1 MAVCVGLHQFFP
13 LRALA
18 FVRFLRAAFFRHG
31 AGLSPCRRTCA
42 LLVSSAVSSSAPCS
56 VVCWFFRL
64 PGVGPCWFC
73 FASCLVLQERR
84 GFSASPSIFGARL
97 WLVRLLRSCGFVT
110 DGPVRPSRLI
120 RPHPSCLACATTCVA
135 APAMPHARCFVW
147 IELSRRVDNGHRLS
161 ISTNG
166 VSRAGGYARAPAAC
180 APSCVCCCL
189 RCHVPCVATY
199 ARLCVCTY
207 TRALESG
214 CYSWPPGCST

>member
-1 MAVCVGLHQFFP
+1 MVCVGIHQFFP

-56 VVCWFFRL
+56 VVCRFFRL

-110 DGPVRPSRLI
+110 DGPVRPSRLV
-120 RPHPSCLACATTCVA
+120 RSHPSFLHVRLPALPHLRLRTCDATCALL
-135 APAMPHARCFVW
+135 VW

-161 ISTNG
+161 ISTKG

-180 APSCVCCCL
+180 ALSCVL
-189 RCHVPCVATY
+189 LPALPRAHTHTRTRVHVH
-199 ARLCVCTY
+199 ARAGVRL
-207 TRALESG
+207 L
-214 CYSWPPGCST
+214 

>member
-1 MAVCVGLHQFFP
+1 MPGRAPPWGWGRATWLRCRNGGMVLAAAPVRDFWFWLRRSVTLAVCVGLHQFFP

-31 AGLSPCRRTCA
+31 AGLSSCRRTCA

-56 VVCWFFRL
+56 VVCRFFRL

-120 RPHPSCLACATTCVA
+120 RSHPSFLACATTCVA
-135 APAMPHARCFVW
+135 APATPH
-147 IELSRRVDNGHRLS
+147 
-161 ISTNG
+161 
-166 VSRAGGYARAPAAC
+166 
-180 APSCVCCCL
+180 L
-189 RCHVPCVATY
+189 RCHMRAACVDRTFSPCRQRTQAFHQH
-199 ARLCVCTY
+199 
-207 TRALESG
+207 
-214 CYSWPPGCST
+214 